1 MSASWSEMYDQY
13 LRNYENMDEFL
24 NDYVERM
31 KVLNELYVESV
42 QNFIRINNQYR
53 EFLKGNKNANT
64 LYKEYIDH
72 FQKLNKQWADSLWNP
87 SLLMN
92 RSPTDDEY
100 DIPELIDEL
109 RTNYPLVSAILDKV
123 PEMELEEAGTLVLL
137 VDGVRWLGKMH
148 ALRLLSMED
157 KTVTD
162 EMMQSKTSEIRA
174 KHPLLANVLDRIRQ
188 MNLKETY
195 TGMLVLDGLEH
206 ILKARQVEVLREKG
220 LS

>member
-1 MSASWSEMYDQY
+1 
-13 LRNYENMDEFL
+13 MD
-24 NDYVERM
+24 
-31 KVLNELYVESV
+31 
-42 QNFIRINNQYR
+42 
-53 EFLKGNKNANT
+53 
-64 LYKEYIDH
+64 
-72 FQKLNKQWADSLWNP
+72 
-87 SLLMN
+87 
-92 RSPTDDEY
+92 
-100 DIPELIDEL
+100 
-109 RTNYPLVSAILDKV
+109 
-123 PEMELEEAGTLVLL
+123 LEEAGTLVLL

-162 EMMQSKTSEIRA
+162 EMIQSKANEIRA

-195 TGMLVLDGLEH
+195 AGMLVLDGLEH

>member
-1 MSASWSEMYDQY
+1 MYNQY
-13 LRNYENMDEFL
+13 LRNYENMNEFL
-24 NDYVERM
+24 NGYVERM
-31 KVLNELYVESV
+31 KVLNELNVESA
-42 QNFIRINNQYR
+42 QNFIRINEQCR
-53 EFLKGNKNANT
+53 ELLKGNENANT
-64 LYKEYIDH
+64 IYKEYIDH
-72 FQKLNKQWADSLWNP
+72 FQKLNQQWADSLWNP

-92 RSPTDDEY
+92 RSSTDDDEY

-123 PEMELEEAGTLVLL
+123 PEMDLEEAGTLVLL

-148 ALRLLSMED
+148 ALRILKMED

-162 EMMQSKTSEIRA
+162 EIMQSKANEIRA
-174 KHPLLANVLDRIRQ
+174 KHPLLANILDRIRQ

-195 TGMLVLDGLEH
+195 TGMLVLDALEH

-220 LS
+220 L

>member
-1 MSASWSEMYDQY
+1 M
-13 LRNYENMDEFL
+13 
-24 NDYVERM
+24 
-31 KVLNELYVESV
+31 
-42 QNFIRINNQYR
+42 
-53 EFLKGNKNANT
+53 
-64 LYKEYIDH
+64 
-72 FQKLNKQWADSLWNP
+72 
-87 SLLMN
+87 LMN
-92 RSPTDDEY
+92 TNLTDDEY
-100 DIPELIDEL
+100 DEYDIPDLVDEL

-162 EMMQSKTSEIRA
+162 EMIQSKANEIRA

-195 TGMLVLDGLEH
+195 AGMLVLDGLEH